1 MSRRSALLVF
11 AVLSS
16 LILSASVSLAEQKAV
31 PSAPPST
38 PAPAAAP
45 AEPSAPAEAP
55 AAAEPGGPSAG
66 EAQFESAAQA
76 RAHCP
81 GDTVVWANLA
91 SKAYH
96 YYGERRYGATRH
108 GAYMCENDAIAA
120 GMKSRKKEK
129 HP

>member
-1 MSRRSALLVF
+1 MSRRSALSVF
-11 AVLSS
+11 AALSS
-16 LILSASVSLAEQKAV
+16 LIVSASGSWAEQKAA
-31 PSAPPST
+31 PGAPTSA

-55 AAAEPGGPSAG
+55 AAAPGGPSAG
-66 EAQFESAAQA
+66 ETQFESAAQA
-76 RAHCP
+76 RIHCP

-108 GAYMCENDAIAA
+108 GAYMCENDAIGA

>member
-1 MSRRSALLVF
+1 MNRGPAVSVF
-11 AVLSS
+11 AALSG
-16 LILSASVSLAEQKAV
+16 LILSVSISLAEQKAA
-31 PSAPPST
+31 PSAAPSA

-45 AEPSAPAEAP
+45 AEPSAPAESP
-55 AAAEPGGPSAG
+55 AAGAPGELSAG
-66 EAQFESAAQA
+66 ELHFESAAQA
-76 RAHCP
+76 RSHCP

-108 GAYMCENDAIAA
+108 GAYMCEADAKAA
-120 GMKSRKKEK
+120 GMKSKKTEK